1 MRKVLGTMKG
11 AYYNKRDGRWFSRM
25 TRQGKLY
32 HLGTFSTEIE
42 AHLAYTRAMADELGY
57 IRVPLKVMRSNGVGV
72 SALGKIM
79 PGLGVPPM
87 YSILAND
94 TAETGAEWYAVIDP
108 EDADL
113 IFGVVSTKKG
123 VRPTVSDWNG
133 RPTEW
138 YVKRL
143 HNTSPLVFA
152 VNDRGQEMG
161 DFIMEAKYKAEGGT
175 FKQWVRHVNYNGLDC
190 RRRNLEEVDAND
202 KWKHGWHMD
211 GVIKAMLEREE
222 MRVRTAGG
230 RQGRG
235 AAKWE
240 RTPGVTEL
248 KSGKFVARAPLLA
261 HLIAKRAPEAGSGA
275 GATPATRSGSP
286 RLQKYLG
293 IHATIEGA
301 VAAVK
306 QYEDL
311 TAMAL
316 AWMDAGS
323 PEVITEDV
331 WESLWAAANV
341 DKELRAVAASLDDD
355 SGLPALVVFVRRELG
370 GGAAGGLSIG
380 EAAAR
385 LGVKPHVLRQMERTG
400 ALVPAGRSR
409 GYWPGSGHR
418 RYTEEQVEEM
428 RRRMG

>member
-1 MRKVLGTMKG
+1 MVPKEEATDWQQKWHLDNVIADMKSKKPG
-11 AYYNKRDGRWFSRM
+11 EEKIVGR
-25 TRQGKLY
+25 
-32 HLGTFSTEIE
+32 
-42 AHLAYTRAMADELGY
+42 
-57 IRVPLKVMRSNGVGV
+57 
-72 SALGKIM
+72 
-79 PGLGVPPM
+79 
-87 YSILAND
+87 
-94 TAETGAEWYAVIDP
+94 
-108 EDADL
+108 
-113 IFGVVSTKKG
+113 
-123 VRPTVSDWNG
+123 
-133 RPTEW
+133 
-138 YVKRL
+138 
-143 HNTSPLVFA
+143 
-152 VNDRGQEMG
+152 
-161 DFIMEAKYKAEGGT
+161 
-175 FKQWVRHVNYNGLDC
+175 
-190 RRRNLEEVDAND
+190 
-202 KWKHGWHMD
+202 HGHH
-211 GVIKAMLEREE
+211 
-222 MRVRTAGG
+222 
-230 RQGRG
+230 
-235 AAKWE
+235 
-240 RTPGVTEL
+240 GVT
-248 KSGKFVARAPLLA
+248 KIKCGKFVARAPLLA
-261 HLIAKRAPEAGSGA
+261 YLVARRGGESEIEKSGLQK
-275 GATPATRSGSP
+275 P

-331 WESLWAAANV
+331 WESLWAAAKV

-370 GGAAGGLSIG
+370 TGTGDLSIG

>member
-1 MRKVLGTMKG
+1 MMTG
-11 AYYNKRDGRWFSRM
+11 AYRVKNGKWIARM
-25 TRQGKLY
+25 TRQGKRY
-32 HLGTFSTEIE
+32 NLGTFNTELD
-42 AHLAYTRAMADELGY
+42 AHMAYTRAMADELGY
-57 IRVPLKVMRSNGVGV
+57 IRVPLKVARFSGVGT
-72 SALGKIM
+72 SAIGKLI
-79 PGLGVPPM
+79 PGLGIPHGYDVMNSNPVI
-87 YSILAND
+87 S
-94 TAETGAEWYAVIDP
+94 GEWFAIIDP
-108 EDADL
+108 QDADRVL
-113 IFGVVSTKKG
+113 AEEGA
-123 VRPTVSDWNG
+123 
-133 RPTEW
+133 EW

-143 HNTSPLVFA
+143 HSASPLVFA
-152 VNDRGQEMG
+152 VNGKGEKMG
-161 DFIMEAKYKAEGGT
+161 DFIMKTENI
-175 FKQWVRHVNYNGLDC
+175 RHLNYNGLDC
-190 RRRNLEEVDAND
+190 RRRNMRMVPKEEATDWQQ
-202 KWKHGWHMD
+202 KWHLDNVIADMKSKKPGEEKIVGRHGHH
-211 GVIKAMLEREE
+211 
-222 MRVRTAGG
+222 
-230 RQGRG
+230 
-235 AAKWE
+235 
-240 RTPGVTEL
+240 GVT
-248 KSGKFVARAPLLA
+248 KIKCGKFVARAPLLA
-261 HLIAKRAPEAGSGA
+261 HLVARRGGESEIEKSGLQK
-275 GATPATRSGSP
+275 P

-316 AWMDAGS
+316 AWMDMGS

-331 WESLWAAANV
+331 WESLWAAASHGEKV

>member
-1 MRKVLGTMKG
+1 MMTG
-11 AYYNKRDGRWFSRM
+11 AYRVKNGKWIARM
-25 TRQGKLY
+25 TRQGKRY
-32 HLGTFSTEIE
+32 NLGTFNTELD
-42 AHLAYTRAMADELGY
+42 AHMAYTRAMADELGY
-57 IRVPLKVMRSNGVGV
+57 IRVPLKVARFSGVGT
-72 SALGKIM
+72 SAIGKLI
-79 PGLGVPPM
+79 PGLGIPHGYDVMNSNPVI
-87 YSILAND
+87 S
-94 TAETGAEWYAVIDP
+94 GEWFAIIDP
-108 EDADL
+108 QDADRVL
-113 IFGVVSTKKG
+113 AEEGA
-123 VRPTVSDWNG
+123 
-133 RPTEW
+133 EW

-143 HNTSPLVFA
+143 HSASPLVFA
-152 VNDRGQEMG
+152 VNGKGEKMG
-161 DFIMEAKYKAEGGT
+161 DFIMKTENI
-175 FKQWVRHVNYNGLDC
+175 RHLNYNGLDC
-190 RRRNLEEVDAND
+190 RRRNMRMVPKEEATDWQQ
-202 KWKHGWHMD
+202 KWHLDNVIADMKSKKPGEEKIVGRHGHH
-211 GVIKAMLEREE
+211 
-222 MRVRTAGG
+222 
-230 RQGRG
+230 
-235 AAKWE
+235 
-240 RTPGVTEL
+240 GVT
-248 KSGKFVARAPLLA
+248 KIKCGKFVARAPLLA
-261 HLIAKRAPEAGSGA
+261 YLVARRGGESEIEKSGLQK
-275 GATPATRSGSP
+275 P

-331 WESLWAAANV
+331 WESIWAAANV

-370 GGAAGGLSIG
+370 TGTGDLSIG

>member
-1 MRKVLGTMKG
+1 
-11 AYYNKRDGRWFSRM
+11 
-25 TRQGKLY
+25 
-32 HLGTFSTEIE
+32 
-42 AHLAYTRAMADELGY
+42 
-57 IRVPLKVMRSNGVGV
+57 
-72 SALGKIM
+72 
-79 PGLGVPPM
+79 
-87 YSILAND
+87 
-94 TAETGAEWYAVIDP
+94 
-108 EDADL
+108 
-113 IFGVVSTKKG
+113 
-123 VRPTVSDWNG
+123 
-133 RPTEW
+133 
-138 YVKRL
+138 
-143 HNTSPLVFA
+143 
-152 VNDRGQEMG
+152 
-161 DFIMEAKYKAEGGT
+161 
-175 FKQWVRHVNYNGLDC
+175 
-190 RRRNLEEVDAND
+190 
-202 KWKHGWHMD
+202 MD

-230 RQGRG
+230 RP
-235 AAKWE
+235 KWE

-261 HLIAKRAPEAGSGA
+261 HLIAKRATATAAAGTA
-275 GATPATRSGSP
+275 GAAKAGTGSP

-331 WESLWAAANV
+331 WESLWAAAKV

-370 GGAAGGLSIG
+370 TGTGGLSIG

>member
-1 MRKVLGTMKG
+1 MMTG
-11 AYYNKRDGRWFSRM
+11 AYRVKNGKWIARM
-25 TRQGKLY
+25 TRQGKRY
-32 HLGTFSTEIE
+32 NLGTFNTELD
-42 AHLAYTRAMADELGY
+42 AHMAYTRAMADELGY
-57 IRVPLKVMRSNGVGV
+57 IRVPLKVARFSGVGT
-72 SALGKIM
+72 SAIGKLI
-79 PGLGVPPM
+79 PGLGIPHGYDVMNSSPVI
-87 YSILAND
+87 S
-94 TAETGAEWYAVIDP
+94 GEWFAIIDP
-108 EDADL
+108 QDADKV
-113 IFGVVSTKKG
+113 FGKES
-123 VRPTVSDWNG
+123 
-133 RPTEW
+133 TEW

-143 HNTSPLVFA
+143 HSASPLVFA
-152 VNDRGQEMG
+152 VNDKGEKMG
-161 DFIMEAKYKAEGGT
+161 DFIMKTENI
-175 FKQWVRHVNYNGLDC
+175 RHLNYNGLDC
-190 RRRNLEEVDAND
+190 RRRNMRMVPKEEATDWQQKWHLDNVIADMKAKMTQTKLGED
-202 KWKHGWHMD
+202 KKSKKI
-211 GVIKAMLEREE
+211 V
-222 MRVRTAGG
+222 
-230 RQGRG
+230 
-235 AAKWE
+235 
-240 RTPGVTEL
+240 GVT
-248 KSGKFVARAPLLA
+248 KIKCGKFVARAPSLA
-261 HLIAKRAPEAGSGA
+261 HLVARREASVAAGTGSGA
-275 GATPATRSGSP
+275 TAATGSVSP
-286 RLQKYLG
+286 SLQKYLG

-331 WESLWAAANV
+331 WESIWAASKV

-370 GGAAGGLSIG
+370 TGTGDLSIG